1 MVGEQNDL
9 EELSQ
14 EIRKLIDNN
23 KKFIEQVF
31 DEDFDQLLDIKGV
44 ALRLLD
50 HQIA

>member
-1 MVGEQNDL
+1 MIGEQNDL

-31 DEDFDQLLDIKGV
+31 DEDFDPEDEVEGEAEMFEEL
-44 ALRLLD
+44 
-50 HQIA
+50 